1 MQWPKNDGNKL
12 DDDPTMTKFMV
23 GVLVRFKLSGSIRF
37 QVVNKGPRVKIGTS
51 ALPRYAE
58 IIEPS
63 KSVLYIAINCRWEE
77 AQPILAHDDLQFAC
91 WKMMDYK
98 MDCRKGI

>member
-1 MQWPKNDGNKL
+1 MSNIAVTEQ
-12 DDDPTMTKFMV
+12 F
-23 GVLVRFKLSGSIRF
+23 
-37 QVVNKGPRVKIGTS
+37 
-51 ALPRYAE
+51 
-58 IIEPS
+58 EPS

-98 MDCRKGI
+98 MDCRKGTHYTTQTHESSII

>member
-1 MQWPKNDGNKL
+1 MLEVELFLELLLELELMIEKYINAR
-12 DDDPTMTKFMV
+12 
-23 GVLVRFKLSGSIRF
+23 VRAPSDRLSVFVIR
-37 QVVNKGPRVKIGTS
+37 
-51 ALPRYAE
+51 
-58 IIEPS
+58 IEPS

-98 MDCRKGI
+98 MDCRKGS

>member
-1 MQWPKNDGNKL
+1 MSNIDATEQ
-12 DDDPTMTKFMV
+12 F
-23 GVLVRFKLSGSIRF
+23 
-37 QVVNKGPRVKIGTS
+37 
-51 ALPRYAE
+51 
-58 IIEPS
+58 EPS

-98 MDCRKGI
+98 MDCRKGTSESDI